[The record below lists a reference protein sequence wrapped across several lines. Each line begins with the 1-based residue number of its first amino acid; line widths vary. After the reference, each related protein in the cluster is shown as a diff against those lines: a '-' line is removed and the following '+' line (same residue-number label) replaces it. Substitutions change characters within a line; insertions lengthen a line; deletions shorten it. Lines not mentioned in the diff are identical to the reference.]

1 MDIILTQDVINLGD
15 KGDVVNVKPG
25 YARNY
30 LIPQGL
36 AITANKSNL
45 KMFEENKR
53 QAAHKEEKARED
65 AQNTAQKL
73 QDSKLELKAKT
84 GTSGKIFGTITALQ
98 VSSALK
104 EKGFDIDRRRIAMP
118 NEVSTIGEYT
128 AKIKLYKDIE
138 AELTFEVVPES

>member
-1 MDIILTQDVINLGD
+1 MEIILTQDVINLGD
-15 KGDVVNVKPG
+15 KGDVVTVKPG

-36 AITANKSNL
+36 GITANKSNL
-45 KMFEENKR
+45 KMYEENKR

-65 AQNTAQKL
+65 AQATAKNLEETKL
-73 QDSKLELKAKT
+73 SLPAKT

-104 EKGFDIDRRRIAMP
+104 EKGYDIDRRRIAMP
-118 NEVSTIGEYT
+118 QEINMIGEYK
-128 AKIKLYKDIE
+128 AKIKLYKEIE
-138 AELTFEVVPES
+138 AELTIEVVPES